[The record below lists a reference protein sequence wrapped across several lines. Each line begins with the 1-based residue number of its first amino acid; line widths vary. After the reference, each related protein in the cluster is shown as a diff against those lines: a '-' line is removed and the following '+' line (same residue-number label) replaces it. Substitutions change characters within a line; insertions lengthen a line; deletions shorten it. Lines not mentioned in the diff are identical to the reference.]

1 MKIIKI
7 KAGSGNWYYSH
18 EIAGELKAT
27 NVKSSARR
35 LKGQNLE
42 DVKKWLKRNGFK
54 FKVKEASRLINGIDY
69 WRARNGKDPCD
80 NAIKFSLADTGDKII
95 LL

>member
-69 WRARNGKDPCD
+69 WKARNGKASPMYRHYRRV
-80 NAIKFSLADTGDKII
+80 IDKII